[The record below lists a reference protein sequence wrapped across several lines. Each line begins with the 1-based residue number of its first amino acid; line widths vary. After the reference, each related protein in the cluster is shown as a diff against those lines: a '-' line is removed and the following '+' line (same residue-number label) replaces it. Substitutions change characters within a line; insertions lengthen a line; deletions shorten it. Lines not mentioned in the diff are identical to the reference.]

1 MKMWIF
7 ISERACHSA
16 VNIVV
21 NTRYHVAVNRR
32 KMISSK
38 SSENISKI
46 AYDSFSKA
54 HQKSIFFPIF
64 FYMKTTMSSKFH
76 FGWRQFWK
84 TVTLATMMTETKNVG
99 DNIDILITVSAFLV
113 TNIQKLSST
122 LSDKYHVVTNLIVTI
137 NWATAILDVKHN
149 GFR

>member
-46 AYDSFSKA
+46 AYDSFSKN

-64 FYMKTTMSSKFH
+64 LYENNHVKQISFWVTTILKNSH
-76 FGWRQFWK
+76 FGYDDDR
-84 TVTLATMMTETKNVG
+84 
-99 DNIDILITVSAFLV
+99 
-113 TNIQKLSST
+113 
-122 LSDKYHVVTNLIVTI
+122 DKKC
-137 NWATAILDVKHN
+137 W
-149 GFR
+149 